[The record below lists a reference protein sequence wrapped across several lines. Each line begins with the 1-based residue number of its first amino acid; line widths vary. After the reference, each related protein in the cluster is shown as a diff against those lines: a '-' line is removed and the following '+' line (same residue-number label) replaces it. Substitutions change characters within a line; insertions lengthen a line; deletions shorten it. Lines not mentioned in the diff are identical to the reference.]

1 MKKTLIAL
9 TVAVSAVASGS
20 AMASD
25 WVPDGSGDPVEL
37 GGGTLAP
44 AAKVIPWEVEVGD
57 AVTGLDAPI
66 QKGQQNVSI

>member
-37 GGGTLAP
+37 GGDFSSGSKSYP
-44 AAKVIPWEVEVGD
+44 MG
-57 AVTGLDAPI
+57 
-66 QKGQQNVSI
+66 S

>member
-37 GGGTLAP
+37 GGGL
-44 AAKVIPWEVEVGD
+44 
-57 AVTGLDAPI
+57 
-66 QKGQQNVSI
+66 